1 MVNKTLLTESVASP
15 VRKSENRWMV
25 TVATPG
31 QGSSGYYSEDLLR
44 EQGPSALSPGAQS
57 FINHDSSRNPKD
69 MIGIF
74 PEGAFWNQEERK
86 LQAELEVYPPRKEF
100 VEAVGPYAGMSLYMR
115 GNSDEEGN
123 VVQLTTHA
131 HNGCH
136 LVARPRLEG
145 AGLEETLYES
155 RVDEAQQEKE
165 DGLMEDLKKTVEGL
179 ATKLDEVAASLK
191 KAEEEVNPEELVTEA
206 LESYQAKVDQIDSA
220 GLLPSQVKDLRE
232 RAKVTDDIEPL
243 IESAK
248 TIKDELEAQVK
259 ESRTQENE
267 GLGNVLGGVKLESAV
282 ELGKVFD

>member
-15 VRKSENRWMV
+15 VKKSENRWMV

-74 PEGAFWNQEERK
+74 PEGAFWNEEERK
-86 LQAELEVYPPRKEF
+86 LQAELEVFPHWKEF

-115 GNSDEEGN
+115 GKSDEEGN
-123 VVQLTTHA
+123 VVELTPHA
-131 HNGCH
+131 HNGCD
-136 LVARPRLEG
+136 LVARPGLEG
-145 AGLEETLYES
+145 SGLDEKLYES
-155 RVDEAQQEKE
+155 LLAEAQQEKE

-179 ATKLDEVAASLK
+179 ATKLDELAASLK
-191 KAEEEVNPEELVTEA
+191 KEEEEVNPEELVTEA